1 MAGTGTQRRR
11 YTAKFKLRV
20 ARDAIRNEE
29 AHHGVHP
36 NQVRDWRSQ
45 YDEGGRGAFQNK
57 AKREA
62 DQATTIKDLYPK
74 MDELTMGRDF
84 FVLC

>member
-1 MAGTGTQRRR
+1 MRIRT
-11 YTAKFKLRV
+11 KFGIGA
-20 ARDAIRNEE
+20 AR
-29 AHHGVHP
+29 
-36 NQVRDWRSQ
+36 
-45 YDEGGRGAFQNK
+45 YDEAGRGAFQNK

-62 DQATTIKDLYPK
+62 DQATTIKDPYPK